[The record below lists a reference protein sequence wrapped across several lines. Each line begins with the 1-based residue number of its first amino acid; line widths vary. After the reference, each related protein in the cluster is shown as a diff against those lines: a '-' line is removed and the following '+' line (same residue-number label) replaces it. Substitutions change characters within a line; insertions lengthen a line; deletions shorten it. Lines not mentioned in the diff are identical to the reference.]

1 MNRFFSFGII
11 EKKRS
16 FVRKLIEMSATTPN
30 FESVWKILQKTS
42 ILQAETSKQLE
53 KLEVSQAETS
63 KQIKEFQ
70 VSQVKTDEKLNKI
83 GILVGGVGNNQGD
96 VAEEFYFNTLKA
108 NPELNGL
115 RFDYIEK
122 NVTRSHK
129 KLEDEFD
136 ILMVNGSDVFII
148 EVKYKAHKND
158 LERLLNK
165 KAVNFKKLYPE
176 FSNYRHH
183 LGLATFHINDE
194 LKEEALQ
201 QGVTIL
207 QRKGKVIE
215 TYPA

>member
-1 MNRFFSFGII
+1 MN
-11 EKKRS
+11 ETK
-16 FVRKLIEMSATTPN
+16 PN
-30 FESVWKILQKTS
+30 FDSVWKIL
-42 ILQAETSKQLE
+42 E
-53 KLEVSQAETS
+53 KVSLSQEELTLSQAEFKTS
-63 KQIKEFQ
+63 QKELQASQKVLQASQIKTDAQ
-70 VSQVKTDEKLNKI
+70 LAKTDAKLKKL
-83 GILVGGVGNNQGD
+83 GEMYGGVSNNQGD

-108 NPELNGL
+108 NPELKGL

-122 NVTRSHK
+122 NVTRSHN

-148 EVKYKAHKND
+148 EVKYKAHKRD

-176 FSNYRHH
+176 FSGYQHH

-194 LKEEALQ
+194 LREEALSK
-201 QGVTIL
+201 GVTVL

-215 TYPA
+215 TWAA

>member
-1 MNRFFSFGII
+1 MNT
-11 EKKRS
+11 
-16 FVRKLIEMSATTPN
+16 TTPN
-30 FESVWKILQKTS
+30 FESVWKILNETS
-42 ILQAETSKQLE
+42 ILQAETGKQIQEL
-53 KLEVSQAETS
+53 KNSQA
-63 KQIKEFQ
+63 
-70 VSQVKTDEKLNKI
+70 KTDEKLNKI
-83 GILVGGVGNNQGD
+83 GVLVGGVGNNQGD

-136 ILMVNGSDVFII
+136 ILMVNGTDVFII

-201 QGVTIL
+201 KGVTIL

>member
-1 MNRFFSFGII
+1 
-11 EKKRS
+11 
-16 FVRKLIEMSATTPN
+16 MSATTPN